1 MFEDSIPSQHQENA
15 ERVRKYLVTVR
26 GGAPFLSGADCRL
39 LVQWLDDAVPIPTIL
54 AVIDRVSDRRRAK
67 RVRTRMSL
75 SVCKGELKK
84 LLHRTAGSQRATL
97 RPTTETEAP
106 ASIAEQ
112 PSQHR
117 GIAQWISQL
126 KSQPL
131 STFHYKEQQDFAQ
144 KLDELQLQ
152 HDETAFE
159 QLSNAVSTLIT
170 NFHKNLW
177 EATVDEHEQL
187 SQQAELELASLKTLL
202 PTFRWSEAVEEVM
215 RESVRARCPL
225 INAQTMW
232 NALNETTL

>member
-1 MFEDSIPSQHQENA
+1 
-15 ERVRKYLVTVR
+15 
-26 GGAPFLSGADCRL
+26 
-39 LVQWLDDAVPIPTIL
+39 
-54 AVIDRVSDRRRAK
+54 
-67 RVRTRMSL
+67 MSL

-112 PSQHR
+112 QSQHR

-177 EATVDEHEQL
+177 RPPLMNIAIKSTSRAGAGFSENT
-187 SQQAELELASLKTLL
+187 ASDV
-202 PTFRWSEAVEEVM
+202 SMV
-215 RESVRARCPL
+215 
-225 INAQTMW
+225 
-232 NALNETTL
+232 

>member
-1 MFEDSIPSQHQENA
+1 MFEGSIPSQHQENA

-39 LVQWLDDAVPIPTIL
+39 LVQWLDDAVPIATIL
-54 AVIDRVSDRRRAK
+54 AVIDRVSDRRRVK

-75 SVCKGELKK
+75 TVCKGELKK
-84 LLHRTAGSQRATL
+84 LMHRATGSQGAML
-97 RPTTETEAP
+97 RPTAETESP
-106 ASIAEQ
+106 ASVAAKR
-112 PSQHR
+112 SQHR
-117 GIAQWISQL
+117 GIAHWISQL

-131 STFHYKEQQDFAQ
+131 STFRYKEQQDFAQ
-144 KLDELQLQ
+144 QLYALQQQ
-152 HDETAFE
+152 HDVTEFDK
-159 QLSNAVSTLIT
+159 LSNAVSALIT

-177 EATVDEHEQL
+177 EATIDEHEQL

-215 RESVRARCPL
+215 RESVRSRCPL

-232 NALNETTL
+232 NALNETNL